1 MFQSKP
7 KDNGVNYLR
16 YAIAFNRARAG
27 LVSTNE
33 ITTLFS
39 QKEIF
44 KMKLHFT
51 HNDFFGYISLAG
63 KRSSPS
69 SHWKPPRLQR
79 TRETSRWED
88 LKGNAQET
96 VPTRE
101 SQFQATRW

>member
-1 MFQSKP
+1 MK
-7 KDNGVNYLR
+7 YLR
-16 YAIAFNRARAG
+16 FAIASNRARAS
-27 LVSTNE
+27 LVYTHE

-51 HNDFFGYISLAG
+51 HNDFVGYISLAG

-79 TRETSRWED
+79 TRETSR
-88 LKGNAQET
+88 
-96 VPTRE
+96 
-101 SQFQATRW
+101 